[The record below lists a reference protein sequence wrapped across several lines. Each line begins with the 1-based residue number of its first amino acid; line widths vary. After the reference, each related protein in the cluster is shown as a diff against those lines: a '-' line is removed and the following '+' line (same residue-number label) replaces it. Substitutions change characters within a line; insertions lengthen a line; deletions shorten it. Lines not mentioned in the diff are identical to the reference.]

1 MRELMIAAAVAVAAA
16 GASGD
21 VLFDNFGP
29 GDSYALDT
37 GWAIS
42 HGAILA
48 GAVYEQAVAFT
59 VTGGDYYFDSADLAV
74 FNTIGPDLVHL
85 DLRADAGGNVGEVLE
100 STTAS
105 GVIPWFVH
113 AEPMTATFSGTT
125 VLREGETYW
134 LSLRTEETDAVGA
147 WASNI
152 IGDYGLHAFQLNG
165 EGWNPSYGDPTDQFT
180 QRAVFRINGTAVP
193 APGTGVLALLAGG
206 TVCRRRR
213 A

>member
-85 DLRADAGGNVGEVLE
+85 DLRAMPAATSARCSNPRQPA
-100 STTAS
+100 AS
-105 GVIPWFVH
+105 
-113 AEPMTATFSGTT
+113 S
-125 VLREGETYW
+125 
-134 LSLRTEETDAVGA
+134 
-147 WASNI
+147 
-152 IGDYGLHAFQLNG
+152 
-165 EGWNPSYGDPTDQFT
+165 
-180 QRAVFRINGTAVP
+180 
-193 APGTGVLALLAGG
+193 PGSSMPN
-206 TVCRRRR
+206 R
-213 A
+213 